1 MTEEDERE
9 NQKMNKNEK
18 TELQEFIPKDSNN
31 RLTAIN
37 SRDTNDSTSSEKTL
51 EDNNEEKTCSMK
63 EGSIQGGIFA
73 LSSLALGT
81 GAFSIPIRCTQ
92 LGLFWS
98 LIFIVIMALAAFW
111 TLSGLIKA
119 GKLAKCED
127 YSPTV
132 QRILGKGPSIFIDIV
147 IVVYLFG
154 VFIQYQ
160 VIIYSLIGM
169 TFYEFFLKDDYKN
182 YNAYEE
188 EVWDSAKYK
197 YPIMFGIT
205 LLITPLCL
213 LKDISKMRF
222 ASMFGVCALIYS
234 ILVVVF
240 ETPWFYKDYLDKYD
254 EKNDKTHANWFNI
267 KKGFTSELNFFT
279 GIATFFFCYS
289 CHPGAFPVYKTLK
302 KNNKNKVNTVLFRSI
317 CLDLIIY
324 ILIAICGFMTA
335 PTNPQP
341 LIIYRESVFKND
353 FFMIIAKIALA
364 LDLLLSLPANFASY
378 RCSFF
383 IVFFKTAEIDN
394 CRNILVTIPTLL
406 LSTLIGALYKKILD
420 YISLFGGFCSSIM
433 CYLIPGVM
441 MILTNK
447 DKIMSFRNI
456 LRISAIVCLTSIGF
470 MGGIQTIRGMII
482 NKK

>member
-1 MTEEDERE
+1 MLEEDDIKNDKNEE
-9 NQKMNKNEK
+9 TELNEFIKDNKN
-18 TELQEFIPKDSNN
+18 S
-31 RLTAIN
+31 RLIAIN
-37 SRDTNDSTSSEKTL
+37 SRDTKDSRLSQQDSE
-51 EDNNEEKTCSMK
+51 DHNEEKTCSMK

-81 GAFSIPIRCTQ
+81 GAFSLPIRCTQ

-98 LIFIVIMALAAFW
+98 LLFIVIMAFAAFW

-119 GKLAKCED
+119 GRLVKSED
-127 YSPTV
+127 YSPSV
-132 QRILGKGPSIFIDIV
+132 KRIIGKGPSIFIDII

-160 VIIYSLIGM
+160 VIIYSLIGR
-169 TFYEFFLKDDYKN
+169 TFYEFFFKDDYKN
-182 YNAYEE
+182 FDTYEN
-188 EVWDSAKYK
+188 EVWDSAKLK
-197 YPIMFGIT
+197 YPIMFGTT
-205 LLITPLCL
+205 LLISPLCL

-240 ETPWFYKDYLDKYD
+240 ETPWFFKDYLEKYD
-254 EKNDKTHANWFNI
+254 EKNSKTHANWFNI

-279 GIATFFFCYS
+279 GMATFFFCYS

-302 KNNKNKVNTVLFRSI
+302 NNNKNKVNTVIFKSI

-353 FFMIIAKIALA
+353 FFMTIAKIALA
-364 LDLLLSLPANFASY
+364 LDLFLSLPANFASY

-394 CRNILVTIPTLL
+394 CRNFLVTIPTLL

-441 MILTNK
+441 MILTSN
-447 DKIMSFRNI
+447 DKIMSFKNI
-456 LRISAIVCLTSIGF
+456 LRMTTIILLTTIGF
-470 MGGIQTIRGMII
+470 MGGVQTIRGMIL
-482 NKK
+482 NK

>member
-1 MTEEDERE
+1 M
-9 NQKMNKNEK
+9 
-18 TELQEFIPKDSNN
+18 
-31 RLTAIN
+31 TAIN
-37 SRDTNDSTSSEKTL
+37 SGDNKYSRLSPQNI

-81 GAFSIPIRCTQ
+81 GAFSIPIKCTQ

-119 GKLAKCED
+119 GKLVKGED
-127 YSPTV
+127 YSPSV
-132 QRILGKGPSIFIDIV
+132 RSILGKGPSIFIDLI

-160 VIIYSLIGM
+160 VIIYTLIGR
-169 TFYEFFLKDDYKN
+169 TIYELFLKDDYEN
-182 YNAYEE
+182 YHTYEV
-188 EVWDSAKYK
+188 EVWDSVKLK
-197 YPIMFGIT
+197 FPLMFGIT
-205 LLITPLCL
+205 LLIIPLCL

-222 ASMFGVCALIYS
+222 SSMFGVCALIYS
-234 ILVVVF
+234 ILVVVI
-240 ETPWFYKDYLDKYD
+240 ETPWFFKDYLEKYD
-254 EKNDKTHANWFNI
+254 ENNPKTHANWFDI
-267 KKGFTSELNFFT
+267 KKGFTSELHFFT

-302 KNNKNKVNTVLFRSI
+302 SNNKNKIDTVLFRSI

-335 PTNPQP
+335 PTNPQD

-353 FFMIIAKIALA
+353 IFMTIAKIALA
-364 LDLLLSLPANFASY
+364 LDLLLSLPANYASY

-383 IVFFKTAEIDN
+383 IVFFKTDEIDN
-394 CRNILVTIPTLL
+394 CRNFLVTIPTLL
-406 LSTLIGALYKKILD
+406 LSTLIGALYEKILD

-441 MILTNK
+441 MILTSN
-447 DKIMSFRNI
+447 DKIMSYKN
-456 LRISAIVCLTSIGF
+456 LLTISAIICLTTIGF
-470 MGGIQTIRGMII
+470 MGGVQTIRGMIM

>member
-1 MTEEDERE
+1 MSEEDDIE
-9 NQKMNKNEK
+9 NQKNGENELTELNQFIPNNKN
-18 TELQEFIPKDSNN
+18 S

-37 SRDTNDSTSSEKTL
+37 SRDTKDSHLSEQDS

-81 GAFSIPIRCTQ
+81 GAFSLPIRCTQ

-98 LIFIVIMALAAFW
+98 LLFIVIMAFAAFW

-119 GKLAKCED
+119 GRLVKSED
-127 YSPTV
+127 YSPSV
-132 QRILGKGPSIFIDIV
+132 KRIIGKGPSIFIDII

-160 VIIYSLIGM
+160 VIIYSLIGR
-169 TFYEFFLKDDYKN
+169 TFYEFFFKDDYKN
-182 YNAYEE
+182 FDTYEN
-188 EVWDSAKYK
+188 EVWDSAKLK
-197 YPIMFGIT
+197 YPIMFGTT
-205 LLITPLCL
+205 LLISPLCL

-240 ETPWFYKDYLDKYD
+240 ETPWFFKDYLEKYD
-254 EKNDKTHANWFNI
+254 EKNSKTHANWFNI

-279 GIATFFFCYS
+279 GMATFFFCYS

-302 KNNKNKVNTVLFRSI
+302 NNNKNKVNTVIFKSI

-353 FFMIIAKIALA
+353 FFMTIAKIALA
-364 LDLLLSLPANFASY
+364 LDLFLSLPANFASY

-394 CRNILVTIPTLL
+394 CRNFLVTIPTLL

-441 MILTNK
+441 MILTSN
-447 DKIMSFRNI
+447 DKIMSFKNI
-456 LRISAIVCLTSIGF
+456 LRMTTIILLTTIGF
-470 MGGIQTIRGMII
+470 MGGVQTIRGMIL
-482 NKK
+482 NK